1 MNHGNGFPE
10 KQNRTD
16 WFGRHQPYT
25 DTATVATH
33 TPHSNKDIPLTVAAY
48 SPLIRRLL
56 ICSLT
61 IVVSRAITSPLLTL
75 FVSDKLGLNQQDV
88 GLLLGIAVFVA
99 TLLSLYGGYII
110 DRFEKR
116 RLLVLSMA
124 SSAVG
129 LVLLTFADNLY
140 LTTLTLIVTETAS
153 ALFLIGSKAILSDN
167 LPVGQRAKAFSLSY
181 TLTNIGYAVG
191 PMIGVLIAGVF
202 ASAPFLIA
210 AAIAFFSIF
219 LMTGIP
225 TGPASAPATAQA
237 QSFLKT
243 LITLKND
250 RTLITFTAGCLLST
264 VVHGRFTFYLSQ
276 YLLAT
281 SNAKHTMDVMAALL
295 ACNAI
300 SVILLQ
306 YQVGR
311 FLKRE
316 QLRQWIVAGTGL
328 FILGLIGFS
337 LADSLV
343 SWCVAMFIFT
353 LGEIIIY
360 PAEFLFVDTL
370 APEELRGS
378 YYGAQNLAAL
388 GGALSPVI
396 CGFMLM
402 HTPAP
407 SMFYAL
413 SALAA
418 VGGLLCY
425 MSGRRGPIEQN

>member
-1 MNHGNGFPE
+1 MPA
-10 KQNRTD
+10 R
-16 WFGRHQPYT
+16 
-25 DTATVATH
+25 
-33 TPHSNKDIPLTVAAY
+33 SNKDIHAVTRY

-129 LVLLTFADNLY
+129 LVLLTFAENLY
-140 LTTLTLIVTETAS
+140 LTTITLIVTETAS

-191 PMIGVLIAGVF
+191 PMLGVLIAGAF

-210 AAIAFFSIF
+210 AAIAFFSMF

-225 TGPASAPATAQA
+225 ADPAKGAPASQA

-250 RTLITFTAGCLLST
+250 RTLIMFTAGCLLST

-276 YLLAT
+276 YLLVT
-281 SNAKHTMDVMAALL
+281 SDDQNTLKVMAALL

-353 LGEIIIY
+353 LGEMIIY

-388 GGALSPVI
+388 GGAVSPVI

-402 HTPAP
+402 HSPAP
-407 SMFYAL
+407 TMFYAL

-418 VGGLLCY
+418 LGGLLCY
-425 MSGRRGPIEQN
+425 MSGRRGDLKQN

>member
-1 MNHGNGFPE
+1 M
-10 KQNRTD
+10 T
-16 WFGRHQPYT
+16 
-25 DTATVATH
+25 
-33 TPHSNKDIPLTVAAY
+33 SY

-116 RLLVLSMA
+116 RLLILSMA

-129 LVLLTFADNLY
+129 LVLLTFAENLY
-140 LTTLTLIVTETAS
+140 LTTITLIVTETAS
-153 ALFLIGSKAILSDN
+153 SLFLIGSKAILSDN

-191 PMIGVLIAGVF
+191 PMLGVLIAGAF
-202 ASAPFLIA
+202 TSAPFLIA

-219 LMTGIP
+219 LMTGI
-225 TGPASAPATAQA
+225 TKDPARSPVGGQG

-250 RTLITFTAGCLLST
+250 RTLILFTAGCLLST

-276 YLLAT
+276 YLLVT
-281 SNAKHTMDVMAALL
+281 SNPQHTMEIMAALL

-306 YQVGR
+306 YQIGR

-407 SMFYAL
+407 TMFYAL

-418 VGGLLCY
+418 LGGLLCY
-425 MSGRRGPIEQN
+425 TSGRRSKLQQN

>member
-1 MNHGNGFPE
+1 M
-10 KQNRTD
+10 T
-16 WFGRHQPYT
+16 T
-25 DTATVATH
+25 
-33 TPHSNKDIPLTVAAY
+33 Y

-116 RLLVLSMA
+116 RLLILAML
-124 SSAVG
+124 SSAIG
-129 LVLLTFADNLY
+129 LVLLTFAENLY
-140 LTTLTLIVTETAS
+140 LTTMTLVVTETAS
-153 ALFLIGSKAILSDN
+153 ALFLIGSKAILSEN
-167 LPVGQRAKAFSLSY
+167 LPVDQRAKAFSLSY

-191 PMIGVLIAGVF
+191 PMLGVVIAGLF
-202 ASAPFLIA
+202 TRAPFLIA

-219 LMTGIP
+219 LMTGIAKDP
-225 TGPASAPATAQA
+225 ARSSVTGQA

-250 RTLITFTAGCLLST
+250 RTLIMFTAGCLLST

-276 YLLAT
+276 YLLVT
-281 SNAKHTMDVMAALL
+281 SDSKNTMDVMAALL
-295 ACNAI
+295 ACNAL

-306 YQVGR
+306 YQIGR

-353 LGEIIIY
+353 LGEMIIY

-396 CGFMLM
+396 SGFLLM

-407 SMFYAL
+407 TMFYAL
-413 SALAA
+413 SALAGL
-418 VGGLLCY
+418 GGLLCF
-425 MSGRRGPIEQN
+425 MSGRRVPLQQN

>member
-1 MNHGNGFPE
+1 MT
-10 KQNRTD
+10 R
-16 WFGRHQPYT
+16 
-25 DTATVATH
+25 
-33 TPHSNKDIPLTVAAY
+33 Y

-129 LVLLTFADNLY
+129 LVLLTFAENLY
-140 LTTLTLIVTETAS
+140 LTTITLIVTETAS

-191 PMIGVLIAGVF
+191 PMLGVLIAGAF

-210 AAIAFFSIF
+210 AAIAFFSMF
-219 LMTGIP
+219 LMAGIP
-225 TGPASAPATAQA
+225 ADPAKVAPAGQA

-250 RTLITFTAGCLLST
+250 RTLIMFTAGCLLST

-276 YLLAT
+276 NLLVT
-281 SNAKHTMDVMAALL
+281 SNPQHTMEIMAALL

-388 GGALSPVI
+388 GGAVSPVI

-407 SMFYAL
+407 TMFYAL

-418 VGGLLCY
+418 LGGLLCY
-425 MSGRRGPIEQN
+425 LSGRRGNLKQN

>member
-1 MNHGNGFPE
+1 M
-10 KQNRTD
+10 T
-16 WFGRHQPYT
+16 T
-25 DTATVATH
+25 
-33 TPHSNKDIPLTVAAY
+33 Y

-124 SSAVG
+124 SSAIG
-129 LVLLTFADNLY
+129 LVLLTFAENLY
-140 LTTLTLIVTETAS
+140 LTTITLIVTETAS
-153 ALFLIGSKAILSDN
+153 SLFLIGSKAILSDN
-167 LPVGQRAKAFSLSY
+167 LAVGQRAKAFSLSY

-191 PMIGVLIAGVF
+191 PMLGVLIAGAF

-219 LMTGIP
+219 LMTGIAKDP
-225 TGPASAPATAQA
+225 ARSSVTGQT

-250 RTLITFTAGCLLST
+250 RTLILFTAGCLLST

-276 YLLAT
+276 YLLVT
-281 SNAKHTMDVMAALL
+281 SNPQHTMEIMAALL

-306 YQVGR
+306 YQIGR

-316 QLRQWIVAGTGL
+316 QLRQWIVAGTSL

-396 CGFMLM
+396 CGFMLV

-407 SMFYAL
+407 TMFYAL

-418 VGGLLCY
+418 LGGLLCY
-425 MSGRRGPIEQN
+425 ISGRRGNLKQN

>member
-1 MNHGNGFPE
+1 M
-10 KQNRTD
+10 T
-16 WFGRHQPYT
+16 T
-25 DTATVATH
+25 
-33 TPHSNKDIPLTVAAY
+33 Y

-75 FVSDKLGLNQQDV
+75 FISDKLGLNQQDV

-116 RLLVLSMA
+116 RLLILAML
-124 SSAVG
+124 SSAIG
-129 LVLLTFADNLY
+129 LVLLTFAENLY
-140 LTTLTLIVTETAS
+140 LTTMTLIVTETAS
-153 ALFLIGSKAILSDN
+153 ALFLIGSKAILSEN

-181 TLTNIGYAVG
+181 TLTNIGYAIG
-191 PMIGVLIAGVF
+191 PMLGVVIAGLF
-202 ASAPFLIA
+202 TRAPFLIA

-219 LMTGIP
+219 LMSGIAKDPARPSVTG
-225 TGPASAPATAQA
+225 QA

-250 RTLITFTAGCLLST
+250 RTLIMFTAGCLLST

-276 YLLAT
+276 YLLVT
-281 SNAKHTMDVMAALL
+281 SNPQHTMEIMAALL

-306 YQVGR
+306 YQIGR

-396 CGFMLM
+396 CGVMLM

-407 SMFYAL
+407 TMFYAL

-418 VGGLLCY
+418 LGGLLCY
-425 MSGRRGPIEQN
+425 ISGRRGNLQQN

>member
-1 MNHGNGFPE
+1 V
-10 KQNRTD
+10 T
-16 WFGRHQPYT
+16 
-25 DTATVATH
+25 
-33 TPHSNKDIPLTVAAY
+33 AY

-88 GLLLGIAVFVA
+88 GLLLGIAVFIA

-210 AAIAFFSIF
+210 AAIAFFSMF

-225 TGPASAPATAQA
+225 AGPARAPATAQA

-243 LITLKND
+243 LSTLKND
-250 RTLITFTAGCLLST
+250 RTLIMFTAGCLLST

-281 SNAKHTMDVMAALL
+281 SDAKHTMDVMAALL

-337 LADSLV
+337 LADNLV

-353 LGEIIIY
+353 LGEVIIY

-370 APEELRGS
+370 APEALRGS

-407 SMFYAL
+407 TMFYAL
-413 SALAA
+413 SALAV

>member
-1 MNHGNGFPE
+1 MPA
-10 KQNRTD
+10 R
-16 WFGRHQPYT
+16 
-25 DTATVATH
+25 
-33 TPHSNKDIPLTVAAY
+33 SNKDIHAVTTY

-116 RLLVLSMA
+116 RLLILSMA

-129 LVLLTFADNLY
+129 LVLLTIAENLY
-140 LTTLTLIVTETAS
+140 LTTITLIVTETATS
-153 ALFLIGSKAILSDN
+153 LFLIGSKAILSDN

-191 PMIGVLIAGVF
+191 PMLGVLIAGAF

-219 LMTGIP
+219 LMTGIAKDP
-225 TGPASAPATAQA
+225 ARSPVTGQA
-237 QSFLKT
+237 QSFLKI

-250 RTLITFTAGCLLST
+250 RTLILFTAGCLLST

-276 YLLAT
+276 YLLVT
-281 SNAKHTMDVMAALL
+281 SNPQHTMEIMAALL

-306 YQVGR
+306 YQIGR

-407 SMFYAL
+407 TMFYAL

-418 VGGLLCY
+418 LGGLLCY
-425 MSGRRGPIEQN
+425 ISGRRSKLQQN

>member
-1 MNHGNGFPE
+1 V
-10 KQNRTD
+10 T
-16 WFGRHQPYT
+16 
-25 DTATVATH
+25 
-33 TPHSNKDIPLTVAAY
+33 SY

-88 GLLLGIAVFVA
+88 GLLLGIAVFIA

-116 RLLVLSMA
+116 RLLILSMA

-129 LVLLTFADNLY
+129 LVLLTVAENLY
-140 LTTLTLIVTETAS
+140 LTTITLIVTETAS
-153 ALFLIGSKAILSDN
+153 SLFLIGSKAILSDN

-191 PMIGVLIAGVF
+191 PMLGVLIAGAF

-219 LMTGIP
+219 LMTGIAKDP
-225 TGPASAPATAQA
+225 ARSPASGQA

-250 RTLITFTAGCLLST
+250 RTLILFTAGCLLST

-276 YLLAT
+276 YLLVT
-281 SNAKHTMDVMAALL
+281 SNPRHTMEIMAALL

-306 YQVGR
+306 YQIGR

-370 APEELRGS
+370 APEDLRGS

-407 SMFYAL
+407 TMFYAL
-413 SALAA
+413 STLAA
-418 VGGLLCY
+418 LGGLLCY
-425 MSGRRGPIEQN
+425 TSGRRRDLKQN

>member
-1 MNHGNGFPE
+1 M
-10 KQNRTD
+10 T
-16 WFGRHQPYT
+16 T
-25 DTATVATH
+25 
-33 TPHSNKDIPLTVAAY
+33 Y

-56 ICSLT
+56 VCSLT

-124 SSAVG
+124 SSAIG
-129 LVLLTFADNLY
+129 LVLLTFAENLY
-140 LTTLTLIVTETAS
+140 LTTITLIVTETAS
-153 ALFLIGSKAILSDN
+153 SLFLIGSKAILSDN
-167 LPVGQRAKAFSLSY
+167 LEVGQRAKAFSLSY

-191 PMIGVLIAGVF
+191 PMLGVLIAGAF
-202 ASAPFLIA
+202 ASAPFLVA
-210 AAIAFFSIF
+210 AAIAFFSMF

-225 TGPASAPATAQA
+225 GNPPGVSLTGQA

-243 LITLKND
+243 LVTLKND
-250 RTLITFTAGCLLST
+250 RTLIMFTAGCLLST

-276 YLLAT
+276 YLLVT
-281 SNAKHTMDVMAALL
+281 SNPRHTMEIMAALL

-316 QLRQWIVAGTGL
+316 QLREWIVAGTGL

-388 GGALSPVI
+388 GGALSPMI

-407 SMFYAL
+407 TMFYAL
-413 SALAA
+413 STLAA

-425 MSGRRGPIEQN
+425 VSGRRRNLNQN

>member
-1 MNHGNGFPE
+1 M
-10 KQNRTD
+10 T
-16 WFGRHQPYT
+16 
-25 DTATVATH
+25 
-33 TPHSNKDIPLTVAAY
+33 SY

-116 RLLVLSMA
+116 RLLILSMA

-129 LVLLTFADNLY
+129 LVLLTFAENLY
-140 LTTLTLIVTETAS
+140 LTTITLIVTETAS
-153 ALFLIGSKAILSDN
+153 SLFLIGSKAILSDN

-191 PMIGVLIAGVF
+191 PMLGVLIAGAF
-202 ASAPFLIA
+202 TSAPFLIA

-219 LMTGIP
+219 LMTGIAKD
-225 TGPASAPATAQA
+225 PARSPVGGQG

-250 RTLITFTAGCLLST
+250 RTLILFTAGCLLST

-276 YLLAT
+276 YLLVT
-281 SNAKHTMDVMAALL
+281 SNPQHTMEIMAALL

-306 YQVGR
+306 YQIGR

-407 SMFYAL
+407 TMFYAL

-418 VGGLLCY
+418 LGGLLCY
-425 MSGRRGPIEQN
+425 TSGRRSKLQQN

>member
-1 MNHGNGFPE
+1 M
-10 KQNRTD
+10 
-16 WFGRHQPYT
+16 
-25 DTATVATH
+25 
-33 TPHSNKDIPLTVAAY
+33 AAY

-99 TLLSLYGGYII
+99 TLLSLYGGYVI

-116 RLLVLSMA
+116 RLLILAML

-129 LVLLTFADNLY
+129 LVLLTFAENLY

-153 ALFLIGSKAILSDN
+153 SLFLIGSKAILSDN

-181 TLTNIGYAVG
+181 TLSNIGYAVA
-191 PMIGVLIAGVF
+191 PMLGVLIAGFF

-210 AAIAFFSIF
+210 AAVAFFSIF
-219 LMTGIP
+219 LMTGIAKDP
-225 TGPASAPATAQA
+225 GAAPLIGQT

-243 LITLKND
+243 LVTLKND
-250 RTLITFTAGCLLST
+250 RTLIMFTGGCLLST

-276 YLLAT
+276 YLLT
-281 SNAKHTMDVMAALL
+281 TGNPKHTMETMAALL

-300 SVILLQ
+300 SVVLLQ
-306 YQVGR
+306 YQIGR

-316 QLRQWIVAGTGL
+316 QLRYWIAGGTGL
-328 FILGLIGFS
+328 FIVGLIGFS

-353 LGEIIIY
+353 LGEMIIY

-396 CGFMLM
+396 CGFLLM

-407 SMFYAL
+407 TMFYAL
-413 SALAA
+413 SALTSM
-418 VGGLLCY
+418 GGFLCF
-425 MSGRRGPIEQN
+425 MSGRRVAIVQN

>member
-1 MNHGNGFPE
+1 M
-10 KQNRTD
+10 T
-16 WFGRHQPYT
+16 
-25 DTATVATH
+25 
-33 TPHSNKDIPLTVAAY
+33 SY

-116 RLLVLSMA
+116 RLLILSMA

-129 LVLLTFADNLY
+129 LVLLTFAENLY
-140 LTTLTLIVTETAS
+140 LTTITLIVTETAS
-153 ALFLIGSKAILSDN
+153 SLFLIGSKAILSDN

-191 PMIGVLIAGVF
+191 PMLGVLIAGAF

-219 LMTGIP
+219 LMTGIAKD
-225 TGPASAPATAQA
+225 PARSPVGGQG

-250 RTLITFTAGCLLST
+250 RTLILFTAGCLLST

-276 YLLAT
+276 YLLVT
-281 SNAKHTMDVMAALL
+281 SNPQHTMEIMAALL

-306 YQVGR
+306 YQIGR

-316 QLRQWIVAGTGL
+316 QLRQWIMAGTGL

-337 LADSLV
+337 LADSMV
-343 SWCVAMFIFT
+343 SWCVAMFVFT

-407 SMFYAL
+407 TMFYAL

-418 VGGLLCY
+418 LGGLLCY
-425 MSGRRGPIEQN
+425 TSGRRSKLQQN

>member
-1 MNHGNGFPE
+1 MPA
-10 KQNRTD
+10 RL
-16 WFGRHQPYT
+16 
-25 DTATVATH
+25 
-33 TPHSNKDIPLTVAAY
+33 NKDIRAVTSY

-88 GLLLGIAVFVA
+88 GLLLGIAVFIA

-116 RLLVLSMA
+116 RLLILSMA

-129 LVLLTFADNLY
+129 LVLLTFAENLY
-140 LTTLTLIVTETAS
+140 LTTITLIVTETAS
-153 ALFLIGSKAILSDN
+153 SLFLIGSKAILSDN

-191 PMIGVLIAGVF
+191 PMLGVLIAGAF

-219 LMTGIP
+219 LMTGIAKD
-225 TGPASAPATAQA
+225 PARSPVGGQG

-250 RTLITFTAGCLLST
+250 RTLILFTAGCLLST

-276 YLLAT
+276 YLLVT
-281 SNAKHTMDVMAALL
+281 SNPQHTMEIMAALL

-306 YQVGR
+306 YQIGR

-337 LADSLV
+337 VADSLV

-407 SMFYAL
+407 TMFYAL

-418 VGGLLCY
+418 LGGLLCY
-425 MSGRRGPIEQN
+425 ISGRRRKLQQN

>member
-1 MNHGNGFPE
+1 M
-10 KQNRTD
+10 T
-16 WFGRHQPYT
+16 
-25 DTATVATH
+25 
-33 TPHSNKDIPLTVAAY
+33 SY

-116 RLLVLSMA
+116 RLLILSMA

-129 LVLLTFADNLY
+129 LVLLTFAENLY
-140 LTTLTLIVTETAS
+140 LTTITLIVTETAS
-153 ALFLIGSKAILSDN
+153 SLFLIGSKAILSDN

-191 PMIGVLIAGVF
+191 PMLGVLIAGAF

-219 LMTGIP
+219 LMTGIAKD
-225 TGPASAPATAQA
+225 PARSTVGGQG

-250 RTLITFTAGCLLST
+250 RTLILFTAGCLLST

-276 YLLAT
+276 YLLVT
-281 SNAKHTMDVMAALL
+281 SNPQHTMEIMAALL

-306 YQVGR
+306 YQIGR

-316 QLRQWIVAGTGL
+316 QLCQWIVAGTGL

-407 SMFYAL
+407 TMFYAL

-418 VGGLLCY
+418 LGGLLCY
-425 MSGRRGPIEQN
+425 TSGRRSKLQQN